1 MVAHDNSLDLSYQ
14 YLLIAAF
21 FLLPLTVV
29 GNNIAI
35 WVIVLLWIFSGNY
48 STKFQQIKKNK
59 FAISSILFFSIHLV
73 GLLWTENISWGLEIV
88 RKMLPFF
95 FVMPIFLTITKMK
108 NIKYYIFAF
117 LIALSFSEFLSYLI
131 WFGVIEPFGSAN
143 LYNPTPLMGH
153 ISYNP
158 FLAFG
163 IYLVIYHLL
172 SKKDISLF
180 ERASYTF
187 FVLSMTINMFITG
200 GRAGQVMFFV
210 FLALIAYQFFR
221 NSQIK
226 AVIISVL
233 LSIFISIA
241 AYYSSTIFQNR
252 VNTAVNDV
260 INYNKDIKDT
270 SLGLRITFLVNS
282 FELIKNSPFIGVGTG
297 DFPDEYDKV
306 NKINTP
312 QLISTVQPHNMY
324 ILVLSQFGLLGLVSF
339 LAMFYYQFKIASES
353 QNHLIKNVGIAIP
366 VLFLVI
372 MWSDSYLLGHFT
384 GNLFILFSALIYS
397 DKE

>member
-1 MVAHDNSLDLSYQ
+1 
-14 YLLIAAF
+14 
-21 FLLPLTVV
+21 
-29 GNNIAI
+29 
-35 WVIVLLWIFSGNY
+35 
-48 STKFQQIKKNK
+48 
-59 FAISSILFFSIHLV
+59 
-73 GLLWTENISWGLEIV
+73 
-88 RKMLPFF
+88 
-95 FVMPIFLTITKMK
+95 
-108 NIKYYIFAF
+108 
-117 LIALSFSEFLSYLI
+117 
-131 WFGVIEPFGSAN
+131 
-143 LYNPTPLMGH
+143 
-153 ISYNP
+153 
-158 FLAFG
+158 
-163 IYLVIYHLL
+163 
-172 SKKDISLF
+172 
-180 ERASYTF
+180 
-187 FVLSMTINMFITG
+187 MFITG

-282 FELIKNSPFIGVGTG
+282 FELIKNSPLIGVGTG